1 MNELLYNNM
10 MILIVLAKERA
21 KDKTY
26 KSYTVCNHVAICMD
40 MVMRIKV
47 YILQKKCVFIILKA
61 ITIKR
66 L

>member
-1 MNELLYNNM
+1 M

-47 YILQKKCVFIILKA
+47 YILQKKCVVIIFRVITMTMLKEEE
-61 ITIKR
+61 T
-66 L
+66 